1 MLTVPYFVR
10 FSIIETDDGKY
21 FSDRPFFNAIEIFN
35 QNIFSFPGHLLDD
48 SRLDHH
54 PGVQSSQMAI
64 YGATGALRS
73 GSSSSSSPGG
83 GHGHPGA
90 AAAAALL
97 VVPQPIN
104 ATKITA
110 GLTNGTGTG
119 RKYQC
124 KMCPQVC
131 KFFYQCTD
139 NIMIIYVNRI

>member
-1 MLTVPYFVR
+1 MGISLRHFVNLI
-10 FSIIETDDGKY
+10 SYSLAESNDD
-21 FSDRPFFNAIEIFN
+21 R
-35 QNIFSFPGHLLDD
+35 GHLLDD

-124 KMCPQVC
+124 KMCPQ
-131 KFFYQCTD
+131 
-139 NIMIIYVNRI
+139 NIIILNINPLYK